1 MRPTRSIGR
10 KKNGVAVL
18 SDAGALLYANKRAQ
32 ALLNFQFPEW
42 TLREPLPRHLRT
54 WIAEAAP
61 ASHHSRGSVSEPLRI
76 EREGRKLSIRVVV
89 TEREKI
95 LLLDEDRI
103 PAETPNRGREILLA
117 LGMTER
123 ESEVLFW
130 VAEGKSNP
138 EIGIIL
144 HIASSTVKKH
154 LEHIFDKLGVENR
167 TCAAARASDV
177 LHSKPSSRSI
187 RVASRTEPSRFSRTK

>member
-1 MRPTRSIGR
+1 MRPTRSIRR

-18 SDAGALLYANKRAQ
+18 SDAGALLYADKRAQ
-32 ALLNFQFPEW
+32 ALLTFQFPEW
-42 TLREPLPRHLRT
+42 TVREPLPKHLRM
-54 WIAEAAP
+54 WIAEVAP

-177 LHSKPSSRSI
+177 LHSKPSSRPI